1 MKDYLEKAIANRGNL
16 ERLKRV
22 MKRAEAG
29 EKLTI
34 GYLGGSI
41 TMGSVATVQEK
52 CYAYLSHLWWKDNFP
67 KAEIRFCNAGIGA
80 TTSQFGVARIEEDLF
95 FCKPDVVFIEF
106 SVNDDDTDHF
116 RETYEGLVRKALCA
130 EWKPAVILLH
140 NAFYHDGVSAA
151 RIHYEVGGY
160 YQLPSVSFKD
170 SVMQRCLDG
179 ELKVEDVSPDNLHP
193 NDAGHA
199 LLAQSVKYFL
209 DEVRKEMDVEEAE
222 YEFPAKPLTLNR
234 YETSVR
240 QRNDKLV
247 LTAGA
252 GYEKDMEAQP
262 HITDIFK
269 KGFTL
274 SGEGAFLEFEADC
287 TCMALQYRRTVQ
299 HPASAMRVLVNGAEV
314 AVLDGEFDETWG
326 DLIAL
331 TTIFENERKSKQ
343 QVRLELFRTSKEDKL
358 PFYLV
363 SVITS

>member
-1 MKDYLEKAIANRGNL
+1 MDKYLKRAIANKGNL
-16 ERLKRV
+16 ERLKNA
-22 MKRAEAG
+22 MKRASAG

-52 CYAYLSHLWWKDNFP
+52 CYAYLSHLWWKESFP
-67 KAEIRFCNAGIGA
+67 QADIHFCNAGIGA

-95 FCKPDVVFIEF
+95 FCKPDVVYIEF

-116 RETYEGLVRKALCA
+116 KETYEGLVRKALSA
-130 EWKPAVILLH
+130 KWQPAVILLH
-140 NAFYHDGVSAA
+140 NAFYHDGVSAG
-151 RIHYEVGGY
+151 RIHREVGAH

-179 ELKVEDVSPDNLHP
+179 ELAVEEVSPDNLHP

-199 LLAQSVKYFL
+199 LLAEAVKYFL
-209 DEVRKEMDVEEAE
+209 DEVKKEMDEEEAP
-222 YEFPAKPLTLNR
+222 YQLPVCPLTLNR
-234 YETSVR
+234 YESSVR
-240 QRNDKLV
+240 YRNDKLV
-247 LTAGA
+247 LTDGA
-252 GYEKDMEAQP
+252 GYEKDMEPQE

-269 KGFTL
+269 NGFKL
-274 SGEGAFLEFEADC
+274 SGEGAFLEFEVDAA
-287 TCMALQYRRTVQ
+287 CMAIQYRRTVQ
-299 HPASAMRVLVNGAEV
+299 HPAPAMRVLVDGTEV
-314 AVLDGEFDETWG
+314 SVLDGEFDETWG

-331 TTIFENERKSKQ
+331 TTVLESEKKARH

>member
-1 MKDYLEKAIANRGNL
+1 MKNYLEKAIASRGNL
-16 ERLKRV
+16 ARLKRV
-22 MKRAEAG
+22 MNRAEAG
-29 EKLTI
+29 EKLTV

-52 CYAYLSHLWWKDNFP
+52 CYAYLSHLWWKENFP
-67 KAEIRFCNAGIGA
+67 QAEISFCNAGIGA

-130 EWKPAVILLH
+130 EWEPAVILLH

-160 YQLPSVSFKD
+160 YQLPSVSFRD

-179 ELKVEDVSPDNLHP
+179 DLKVEEVSPDNLHP

-199 LLAQSVKYFL
+199 LLAQSVRYFL
-209 DEVRKEMDVEEAE
+209 DEVKKEMDVEEAE
-222 YEFPAKPLTLNR
+222 YEFPANSLTLNR

-240 QRNDKLV
+240 YRNDKLV
-247 LTAGA
+247 LTDGA
-252 GYEKDMEAQP
+252 GYEKDMEAQA

-269 KGFTL
+269 NGFKL
-274 SGEGAFLEFEADC
+274 AGEGAFLGFDVEA
-287 TCMALQYRRTVQ
+287 TCMAIQYRRTIQ
-299 HPASAMRVLVNGAEV
+299 HPAPAMRVIVDGAEM
-314 AVLDGEFDETWG
+314 AILDGEFDETWG

-331 TTIFENERKSKQ
+331 TTIFENEKAEKHH
-343 QVRLELFRTSKEDKL
+343 VRLELFRTSKEDKL